1 MENHRGATQISTA
14 NPLVRLS
21 AVVNHIANMLQA
33 HRKDLLEIMT
43 SFIPAETVQFNKRLS
58 EVEQHPDK
66 VVMKFED
73 GSSAEASVLAGAD
86 GIKSVTR
93 SHVLQPY
100 PSQVAPVYADAYCYR
115 AVIPIDEAQE
125 IMGDLT
131 DVAKFFFGHN
141 RGAISYRITSGKVSR
156 IIAKSHGIY

>member
-1 MENHRGATQISTA
+1 
-14 NPLVRLS
+14 
-21 AVVNHIANMLQA
+21 
-33 HRKDLLEIMT
+33 MT

-58 EVEQHPDK
+58 EVEQHSDG
-66 VVMKFED
+66 VVLEFED
-73 GSSAEASVLAGAD
+73 GSRAEASILAGAD
-86 GIKSVTR
+86 GIKSVVR
-93 SHVLQPY
+93 SHVLQPSY

-115 AVIPIDEAQE
+115 AVIPISEAQE

-156 IIAKSHGIY
+156 TVAKPHGIY